1 MDFFQE
7 ARKMGIL
14 AVMGEPL
21 ENKKLEKEKNN
32 SYKNKVVIKYLSYVL
47 PGVNIMGMLII
58 LFGSTFNIS
67 NEYYTTF
74 SISSVIF
81 GLTLGIISILHVFI
95 SKNTKYEKE
104 VSIIGLSSFLPLL
117 AIMIIAFFQY
127 LM

>member
-14 AVMGEPL
+14 AVIGEPL

-32 SYKNKVVIKYLSYVL
+32 SYKKKVVIKYLSYVL

>member
-32 SYKNKVVIKYLSYVL
+32 SYKNKVIIKYLSYVL

-58 LFGSTFNIS
+58 LFGTTFNIS

>member
-14 AVMGEPL
+14 AVIGEPL

-32 SYKNKVVIKYLSYVL
+32 SYKNKVIIKYLSYVL

-58 LFGSTFNIS
+58 LFGTTFNIS